1 VTGNFF
7 AITKRGRRQWLV
19 CVLAWLSIL
28 AFDGAARA
36 ADPVAAQNPPPA
48 RSDWTGWF
56 GFDPFKRTGGLLDGF
71 QHQTNKDQYTL
82 FNPTPPA
89 LMREFTTD
97 RPDNTEGPFTVD
109 AGHFQTE
116 TTLFGYA
123 RSGRN
128 TDGSVTD
135 SYAFGTTNV
144 RVGLT
149 NWSELT
155 MIWQPYGVVR
165 THAPNP
171 GDSMLQSGVGG
182 LEIRTKINLW
192 GNDTFDKPGATAF
205 ALLPF
210 VSLPIDRGNGI
221 GPDAVEGGLIL
232 PYAIKLTE
240 KLDLELNAGIAAIHN
255 DSGAGYHAQYIAS
268 ASLDYDWTEKLST
281 YYEVSAELAGDSR
294 LDVVLLAT
302 GLTYKVTKNF
312 QLDSGVNIGVTRA
325 ADRFNPFVGA
335 SFRF

>member
-1 VTGNFF
+1 MTGDFF
-7 AITKRGRRQWLV
+7 AITKRVRCEWTI
-19 CVLAWLSIL
+19 CVLACVSIL
-28 AFDGAARA
+28 TFDGAARA
-36 ADPVAAQNPPPA
+36 ADPVAARNPPPA
-48 RSDWTGWF
+48 RSDWAGWF
-56 GFDPFKRTGGLLDGF
+56 GFDPFKTTGGLLDGF
-71 QHQTNKDQYTL
+71 QQQTNKDQYTL

-97 RPDNTEGPFTVD
+97 RPDNTESPFTVD

-123 RSGRN
+123 RSGPSS
-128 TDGSVTD
+128 DGSVTD
-135 SYAFGTTNV
+135 SYNFGTTNV

-149 NWSELT
+149 NWSEMTL
-155 MIWQPYGVVR
+155 IWQPYGVVR

-171 GDSMLQSGVGG
+171 GGSMLQSGTGG
-182 LEIRTKINLW
+182 LDIRTKINLW

-205 ALLPF
+205 GLLPF
-210 VSLPIDRGNGI
+210 VSLPIDRGNGVS
-221 GPDAVEGGLIL
+221 PDAVEVGLIL

-240 KLDLELNAGIAAIHN
+240 KFDLGLNAEIEAIHN
-255 DSGAGYHAQYIAS
+255 GSGAGYHPQYNAS
-268 ASLDYDWTEKLST
+268 ASLGYNWTEQLST
-281 YYEVSAELAGDSR
+281 YYEVSAALARDSR

-312 QLDSGVNIGVTRA
+312 QLDSGVNIGVTPA
-325 ADRFNPFVGA
+325 ADKFNPFVGV